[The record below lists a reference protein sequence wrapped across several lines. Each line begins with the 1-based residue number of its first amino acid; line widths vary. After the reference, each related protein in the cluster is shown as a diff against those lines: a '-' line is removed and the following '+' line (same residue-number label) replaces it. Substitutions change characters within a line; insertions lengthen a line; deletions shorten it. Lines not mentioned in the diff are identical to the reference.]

1 MTTAAKY
8 GIGGVGIVA
17 LILLI
22 VLGLKNCKTPQN
34 TTSIPSSPSANPTI
48 IIKDSGIVIRQ
59 QEVLISQSQAT
70 IEALQDSLGKL
81 AEKLTGV
88 KPEYIVM
95 YKDKYKIKDTI
106 LYTTKSDAYIMDSLE
121 KALSKSQA
129 NVDSFIKSPTWIA
142 VPRLF
147 KDSGKFFKVEGS
159 VTYHGVGVS
168 NLELYNNTTVTIGQR
183 SNGFFKPSTMVVNI
197 AQDNPM
203 LATSPIQTYYYN
215 PKPPKWS
222 LIAGPSVIFTG
233 KTFSKGVGLT
243 AGYVLFSK

>member
-1 MTTAAKY
+1 MTTTTKTWLVVA
-8 GIGGVGIVA
+8 GIV
-17 LILLI
+17 IITLI
-22 VLGLKNCKTPQN
+22 VIFLKGCNN
-34 TTSIPSSPSANPTI
+34 SPSSTSQVGQSTQGNPTI
-48 IIKDSGIVIRQ
+48 IIKDSGATIRQ
-59 QEVLISQSQAT
+59 QELLIVQSQAT

-88 KPEYIVM
+88 KPQYIVM
-95 YKDKYKIKDTI
+95 YKDRYKIKDTI
-106 LYTTKSDAYIMDSLE
+106 LYTTESDVYIIDSLD

-129 NVDSFIKSPTWIA
+129 NIDSFIRGTSWIP

-147 KDSGKFFKVEGS
+147 KDSGRFFKVEGS

-168 NLELYNNTTVTIGQR
+168 NLELYNNNTITIGQR
-183 SNGFFKPSTMVVNI
+183 SNGFFKPTTMVVNVT
-197 AQDNPM
+197 QDNPM
-203 LATSPIQTYYYN
+203 LTSSPIQTYYYN